1 MFIMCGFG
9 CIHQVFSASLAIVCH
24 LQESKMDP
32 KPDYGYESYKGTGK
46 LTDKVCLA
54 VLRYS

>member
-1 MFIMCGFG
+1 
-9 CIHQVFSASLAIVCH
+9 
-24 LQESKMDP
+24 MDP